1 MQNLYFISGLGADE
15 RAFEKLHLP
24 EEWNINHIKW
34 IDPLAN
40 ESLEHYA
47 KRLSEQIDRSSP
59 YSLVGLSF
67 GGIIAVEMA
76 KWLQPRK
83 TIVLSSFTTQSEL
96 PVKYKIAG
104 KFQLHKMIPSYF
116 YKNPTS
122 LTYWSFGVTKSSDK
136 RLLKMIIEDTPDD
149 FLKWAIDRILNW
161 HNNEKPN
168 DVIHI
173 HGDKDKLLPVH
184 LTKADV
190 IIKNA
195 GHFMVYTHADQVSKI
210 LTEVLNR

>member
-1 MQNLYFISGLGADE
+1 ISGLGADE
-15 RAFEKLHLP
+15 RAFEKLNLP
-24 EEWNINHIKW
+24 EDWNIKHIKW
-34 IDPLAN
+34 VDPLSN
-40 ESLEHYA
+40 ESLEHYS
-47 KRLSEQIDRSSP
+47 KRLSEQIDRSST
-59 YSLVGLSF
+59 YSFIGLSF
-67 GGIIAVEMA
+67 GGIIALEMA
-76 KWLQPRK
+76 KFMHPRR
-83 TIVLSSFTTQSEL
+83 IVVLSSLTTQSEL
-96 PVKYKIAG
+96 PLKYKIAG
-104 KFQLHKMIPSYF
+104 KFWLHKMVPSYF

-122 LTYWSFGVTKSSDK
+122 LTNWLFGVKNNSDK
-136 RLLKMIIEDTPDD
+136 RLLKMIIEDTPDY

-161 HNNEKPN
+161 SNNVRPD

-195 GHFMVYTHADQVSKI
+195 GHLMVYTHADQVSKT

>member
-1 MQNLYFISGLGADE
+1 MLNLYFISGLGADE

-24 EEWNINHIKW
+24 EECNIKHIKW
-34 IDPLAN
+34 ENPLAN
-40 ESLEHYA
+40 ESLEHYT

-76 KWLQPRK
+76 KWLHPRK
-83 TIVLSSFTTQSEL
+83 TVVLSSLTTHSEL
-96 PVKYKIAG
+96 PLKYQVAG
-104 KFQLHKMIPSYF
+104 KFKIHKMIPSYF

-122 LTYWSFGVTKSSDK
+122 VTYWLFGVTKSSDK
-136 RLLKMIIEDTPDD
+136 RLLKMIIEDTPGD

-161 HNNEKPN
+161 RNKERP
-168 DVIHI
+168 DGVIHI

-195 GHFMVYTHADQVSKI
+195 GHFMVYTHADQVSET